1 MEKEIWENLTT
12 GTETEMDGTTYIH
25 IFLQTGYI
33 PLSDIIRL
41 FTIMIFISILPANH
55 ERDPTNNP
63 PGCVVATLP

>member
-1 MEKEIWENLTT
+1 MEKEIWEDLRNWNGWDYTF
-12 GTETEMDGTTYIH
+12 
-25 IFLQTGYI
+25 FLQTGYI